1 MRPAV
6 KKLYKLNQW
15 LHVYLSMFAL
25 LAIVFFAVTGFML
38 NHPDWFASQPVVT
51 EQQIKLTLPQDGEAD
66 RFSLVEQLRKEY
78 QLSGQAEVEIDD
90 YEVAVSF
97 RKPGYRADVFID
109 REFGEGNLTIEQEG
123 VASILMALHRA
134 KDAGPTWQLVVDV
147 VAIFLLVSAIS
158 GIVLLC
164 FDRRFRTVGLIVMGV
179 GLVAIIV
186 VVMTSI

>member
-1 MRPAV
+1 
-6 KKLYKLNQW
+6 
-15 LHVYLSMFAL
+15 MFAL

-51 EQQIKLTLPQDGEAD
+51 EQQINLTVPQEGEVD

-78 QLSGQAEVEIDD
+78 QFSGQAEVEIDD
-90 YEVAVSF
+90 YEVVVSF
-97 RKPGYRADVFID
+97 RKPGYRGDVFID
-109 REFGEGNLTIEQEG
+109 RESGEGSLTIEREG

-134 KDAGPTWQLVVDV
+134 KDAGPTWRLVVDV
-147 VAIFLLVSAIS
+147 VAIFLLVSAVS

-164 FDRRFRTVGLIVMGV
+164 FDKRFRTVGLIMMFAGIV
-179 GLVAIIV
+179 LVIV